1 LVSRT
6 ADGNDNSS
14 TGPTAGSA
22 AASVSLIGAMVA
34 LVILFGGG
42 YMKNDDD
49 DGEENDDKVDLELQY
64 DTSSTFVPRFNSGEI

>member
-1 LVSRT
+1 
-6 ADGNDNSS
+6 
-14 TGPTAGSA
+14 
-22 AASVSLIGAMVA
+22 MVA